1 MRDEYRW
8 LGERSRGRDNRE
20 REEKRGNQPESVTM
34 INDMYLVERQWPNY
48 KKKHKRFLFS
58 QYQYLL
64 GVILCEKS
72 RVNFRVLRKTPPIC
86 PMLTYFLFSDLPVV

>member
-48 KKKHKRFLFS
+48 KKKNTNDF
-58 QYQYLL
+58 
-64 GVILCEKS
+64 
-72 RVNFRVLRKTPPIC
+72 
-86 PMLTYFLFSDLPVV
+86 YFLSISIYLV

>member
-8 LGERSRGRDNRE
+8 LGERSRGRDNRERE

-48 KKKHKRFLFS
+48 KKKNTNDF
-58 QYQYLL
+58 
-64 GVILCEKS
+64 
-72 RVNFRVLRKTPPIC
+72 
-86 PMLTYFLFSDLPVV
+86 YFLSISIYLV

>member
-34 INDMYLVERQWPNY
+34 INDMYLVERQ
-48 KKKHKRFLFS
+48 
-58 QYQYLL
+58 
-64 GVILCEKS
+64 
-72 RVNFRVLRKTPPIC
+72 
-86 PMLTYFLFSDLPVV
+86 